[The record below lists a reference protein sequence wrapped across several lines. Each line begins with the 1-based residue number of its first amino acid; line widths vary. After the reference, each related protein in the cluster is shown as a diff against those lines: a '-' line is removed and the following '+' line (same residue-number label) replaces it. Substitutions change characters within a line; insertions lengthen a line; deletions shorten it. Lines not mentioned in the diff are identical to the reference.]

1 MAPILCYF
9 HLRGGGQF
17 PLDSIWYFLTLKV
30 FLSMTAGIISML
42 FDLVTVRFCPRCICL
57 SFIIYL
63 PVDLA
68 LGISKCK
75 GVRVFHVH
83 LSLTEWCALRVVF
96 LQLKISNLVLIWA
109 SRGNILN
116 NLKKNYRTCLWCVFF
131 FSWFI
136 AAQII

>member
-1 MAPILCYF
+1 MVPILCYF
-9 HLRGGGQF
+9 HLGGGVSFGFNLIFSNTESFSQY
-17 PLDSIWYFLTLKV
+17 DCWHYFHA
-30 FLSMTAGIISML
+30 FRSNI
-42 FDLVTVRFCPRCICL
+42 VRFCPRCICL

-75 GVRVFHVH
+75 GVRVFHVC
-83 LSLTEWCALRVVF
+83 LSLTEWCAFRVVF
-96 LQLKISNLVLIWA
+96 LQLKISNLVSVWA

-116 NLKKNYRTCLWCVFF
+116 NLKKIYHTCLWCVFFF